1 MPAFP
6 GEDSAGDP
14 CTNCLA
20 KQRKINEVYLEIA
33 KADLQDRY
41 AQAESR

>member
-6 GEDSAGDP
+6 GEDSAGEP
-14 CTNCLA
+14 CTNCFA
-20 KQRKINEVYLEIA
+20 KQRIINEVYLEIA
-33 KADLQDRY
+33 KADLQNSH